1 MSLLRA
7 RHWAS
12 TLAAVSCLVILACS
26 KQGEG
31 ERCDRSV
38 NEDEDCESGLV
49 CKTKETLNQ
58 PTDRCCP
65 PEGVAVRDDRCRTV
79 SAPTASGGSSSGGAT
94 SSSGG
99 ATSSSGG
106 AENGEGSGGTTVVE
120 QTGGATSNGG
130 AE

>member
-1 MSLLRA
+1 M
-7 RHWAS
+7 
-12 TLAAVSCLVILACS
+12 ILACS

-31 ERCDRSV
+31 ERCDRQV

-65 PEGVAVRDDRCRTV
+65 PEGAAVSDDRCRTV
-79 SAPTASGGSSSGGAT
+79 SAPASSGGSSSGGAT

-106 AENGEGSGGTTVVE
+106 STSDGSGGTTVE